1 MLAST
6 VSFTP
11 ALSPGSRWP
20 LRGVALTHAS
30 LSRIPKSTLHDY
42 EHGRI
47 VPQLHQF
54 KKLCEVY
61 QLDVFEIMELL
72 RLNFMEK
79 RDLKSFRTTC
89 RAEGVT
95 PAQALND
102 FRWFMPTIQ
111 IKPWYYCRCLSS
123 ENRGFWGQKSPF
135 LTQKISFFLP
145 LYRII
150 I

>member
-1 MLAST
+1 MTSRYSPKERRPAAAYILDQRKLMAFRERAGLTLAA
-6 VSFTP
+6 VEE
-11 ALSPGSRWP
+11 
-20 LRGVALTHAS
+20 
-30 LSRIPKSTLHDY
+30 LSRIPKSSLHDY

-102 FRWFMPTIQ
+102 FMLVYAYHTD
-111 IKPWYYCRCLSS
+111 
-123 ENRGFWGQKSPF
+123 
-135 LTQKISFFLP
+135 
-145 LYRII
+145 
-150 I
+150 

>member
-1 MLAST
+1 MTSLYSPKQRRPAAAYILDQRKLLAFREQAS
-6 VSFTP
+6 
-11 ALSPGSRWP
+11 
-20 LRGVALTHAS
+20 LTLAEVEE

-79 RDLKSFRTTC
+79 RDLKRFRSAC
-89 RAEGVT
+89 HHKGMT
-95 PAQALND
+95 PAQALRD
-102 FRWFMPTIQ
+102 FMLVYIYQTD
-111 IKPWYYCRCLSS
+111 
-123 ENRGFWGQKSPF
+123 
-135 LTQKISFFLP
+135 
-145 LYRII
+145 
-150 I
+150 